1 MKSSPVLN
9 ASKEVRL
16 GVEDFASKLGASFT
30 SPAILVAHTVLDQRF
45 TADINIL
52 LTKKG
57 FRWLNV
63 LLSYE
68 GDDIDQLILAGKR
81 ATWPKVAMIAKTLD
95 GVLERLDAQQMQGS
109 SGTAKHLIRTT

>member
-1 MKSSPVLN
+1 MPTQFSRRTIKIRR
-9 ASKEVRL
+9 A
-16 GVEDFASKLGASFT
+16 A
-30 SPAILVAHTVLDQRF
+30 QQF

-52 LTKKG
+52 LTEKD

-63 LLSYE
+63 LFFYE
-68 GDDIDQLILAGKR
+68 DGDIDQLILAGKR
-81 ATWPKVAMIAKTLD
+81 ATWPKVAMIKNTTMIAKTLD

>member
-1 MKSSPVLN
+1 MPTQFSRRTIKIRR
-9 ASKEVRL
+9 A
-16 GVEDFASKLGASFT
+16 A
-30 SPAILVAHTVLDQRF
+30 QQF

-52 LTKKG
+52 LTKKD

-63 LLSYE
+63 LFFYE
-68 GDDIDQLILAGKR
+68 DGDIDQLILAGKW